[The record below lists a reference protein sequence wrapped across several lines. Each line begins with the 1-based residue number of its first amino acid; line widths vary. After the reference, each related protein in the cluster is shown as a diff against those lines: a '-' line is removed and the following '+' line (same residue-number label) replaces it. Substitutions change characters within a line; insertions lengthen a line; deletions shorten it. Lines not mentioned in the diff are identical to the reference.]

1 MSRKF
6 LSFFSANPVNQPEN
20 KNLKRPWSEILEE
33 GSWVRTN
40 LDIRDIQI
48 RPSLS
53 SNGGEFLLTL
63 QVEEMDESDWNYGK
77 PQKSVSHSTS
87 LTFEVQG
94 KEIALFT
101 GLVGRRIRVLG
112 WYPGLFQSLET
123 LLQENYELKEAI
135 QEFKFQFEQ
144 LGISSRMTKFLDP

>member
-6 LSFFSANPVNQPEN
+6 LSFLSANPVLHPEN
-20 KNLKRPWSEILEE
+20 KNSRRPWHQVLKE

-40 LDIRDIQI
+40 LDIRDIQV

-53 SNGGEFLLTL
+53 SDSSTFLLTL
-63 QVEEMDESDWNYGK
+63 QVEELDESDWNYGK
-77 PQKSVSHSTS
+77 PQKSVSHPTQ

-101 GLVGRRIRVLG
+101 GLIGRRIRVLG
-112 WYPGLFQSLET
+112 WYPGLSQSLET
-123 LLQENYELKEAI
+123 LLQENFELKEAI
-135 QEFKFQFEQ
+135 LEFKFQFEQ